1 MNDVDKNYKERLIH
15 VKQFIFDM
23 DGVFT
28 NGKALILST
37 GQTARELNLRDAYAI
52 QKATS
57 SGLNV
62 ALISRGTDE
71 AYKEKLRYIGVQDV
85 YMGYFD
91 KQEALDDLQAIYGW
105 ETNDMLYMGDDLP
118 DLGVMAKVGIS
129 CCPNDAVPEVR
140 QRVDYISHFKGGEGC
155 VRDIIEQSMKLRG
168 LWTV

>member
-1 MNDVDKNYKERLIH
+1 MEKNYKERLIH

-129 CCPNDAVPEVR
+129 CCPIDAVPEVR

>member
-1 MNDVDKNYKERLIH
+1 
-15 VKQFIFDM
+15 M

-37 GQTARELNLRDAYAI
+37 GQTARELNLKDAYAI
-52 QKATS
+52 QKATA

-85 YMGYFD
+85 YMGYLN
-91 KQEALDDLQAIYGW
+91 KEEALADLQAIYGW
-105 ETNDMLYMGDDLP
+105 EANDMLYMGDDLP
-118 DLGVMAKVGIS
+118 DLCVMDKVGIS

-168 LWTV
+168 LWSI